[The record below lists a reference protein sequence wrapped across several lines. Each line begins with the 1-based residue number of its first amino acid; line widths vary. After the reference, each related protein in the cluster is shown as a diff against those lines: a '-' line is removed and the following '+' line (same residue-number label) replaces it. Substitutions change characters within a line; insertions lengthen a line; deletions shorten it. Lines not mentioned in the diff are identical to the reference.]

1 MTDRTELPAGMT
13 LKPVQTEAAGY
24 SYEVEVVQADSL
36 QAILE
41 AYKAE
46 GKNGE
51 EIILA
56 IWNAGNEQG
65 GKQGQKTP
73 VREAAEA
80 LAKLRAVPEDAQDE
94 AYLEKLVAAEAA
106 LTEAVTKHRDNARQ
120 FIQGAPRGGGGQKHE
135 SGLTQKKRTELGTA
149 VALKMAMKG
158 GKPLS
163 EAEMGAILTE
173 LGIDPEQLGS

>member
-1 MTDRTELPAGMT
+1 MTDRSELPPGMT

-24 SYEVEVVQADSL
+24 TYEVEVVQAESL
-36 QAILE
+36 QVILD

-51 EIILA
+51 DILTA
-56 IWNAGNEQG
+56 IWNSGNEQG

-80 LAKLRAVPEDAQDE
+80 LAKLKRVPEEDQDE
-94 AYLEKLVAAEAA
+94 AYLEKLEAAEAA
-106 LTEAVTKHRDNARQ
+106 LAEAVQKHRDNSRQ

-135 SGLTQKKRTELGTA
+135 SGLTQKQRTAIGTA
-149 VALKMAMKG
+149 VGLKMAHKG
-158 GKPLS
+158 GKPLT
-163 EAEMGAILTE
+163 EAEMGEILAE
-173 LGIDPEQLGS
+173 LGIDPAQLGA